1 MLNNNEKELLL
12 KLLMEKATGTDRV
25 NLQLVTK
32 ASKPVKRQRKRVYG
46 CKKWTTE
53 ELNYLK
59 MAITLGQTNQEIAK
73 HLGNRTVKAIDT
85 ARYNLAKQAS

>member
-32 ASKPVKRQRKRVYG
+32 AEKPVKKQRRRVYG

-59 MAITLGQTNQEIAK
+59 MAITLGQTNQEIAR
-73 HLGNRTVKAIDT
+73 HLGNRTIKAIET
-85 ARYNLAKQAS
+85 ARYTLAKQAS

>member
-25 NLQLVTK
+25 NLQLVAK
-32 ASKPVKRQRKRVYG
+32 SEKPVKKQRRRVYG

-59 MAITLGQTNQEIAK
+59 MAITLGQTNQEIAR
-73 HLGNRTVKAIDT
+73 HFGNRTIKAIET
-85 ARYNLAKQAS
+85 ARYTLAKQAS